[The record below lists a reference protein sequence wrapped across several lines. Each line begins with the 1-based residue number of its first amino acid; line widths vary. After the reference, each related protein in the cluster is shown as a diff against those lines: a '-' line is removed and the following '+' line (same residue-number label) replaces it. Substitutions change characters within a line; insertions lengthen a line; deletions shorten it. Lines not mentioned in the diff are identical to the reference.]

1 MLKVNSTNNHFTLAT
16 ILLSIAIVVMSI
28 CLNLNSLSH
37 LWLPREALPVAVAE
51 TLAYPDALTTVGF
64 ATNRTIPIILSP
76 PQECS
81 IPLFSQLAFLSS
93 QQSKS

>member
-51 TLAYPDALTTVGF
+51 TLAYPDALTTSRICYKSNNPNNSLPSARVLNT
-64 ATNRTIPIILSP
+64 ALQPISLPFVSA
-76 PQECS
+76 E
-81 IPLFSQLAFLSS
+81 
-93 QQSKS
+93 